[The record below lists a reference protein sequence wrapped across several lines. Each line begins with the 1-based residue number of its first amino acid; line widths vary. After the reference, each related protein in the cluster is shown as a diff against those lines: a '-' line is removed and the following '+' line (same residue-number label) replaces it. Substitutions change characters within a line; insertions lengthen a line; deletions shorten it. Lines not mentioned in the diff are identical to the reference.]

1 MLFVGRPYLLYYLSQ
16 LRRYA
21 NGQNG
26 GWEGRHTLLFFSLYE
41 PYLRSVSIRKKRIE
55 TRLNRNLN
63 KQKKYGY
70 IMSISCY
77 AYFAKKVRGPSPP
90 PPVPVTWELTHM

>member
-26 GWEGRHTLLFFSLYE
+26 GWEGRHTFILSPYE
-41 PYLRSVSIRKKRIE
+41 PYLRSVSIRKKKEFKLDLIE
-55 TRLNRNLN
+55 TWTSKKSMVILCLYHAMPTL
-63 KQKKYGY
+63 QKK
-70 IMSISCY
+70 
-77 AYFAKKVRGPSPP
+77 
-90 PPVPVTWELTHM
+90 